1 MSLTTPWIWHRKN
14 WPKLTFDASALAGDL
29 SHAYG
34 AHANMVAKALSIG
47 LTDAREIAL
56 EATASEALATAAIEG
71 ERLDLTAVRSSV
83 LRKLGL
89 PSTGPVDRHVDGLI
103 ELLHD
108 ATTRTDVPLDKER
121 LCGWQASLFP
131 RGFSGV
137 HRITAGAW
145 RTHEYPMQIVSGI
158 PGGETV
164 HYQAPPS
171 AEVPDHMAQF
181 LEWFD
186 RTTPRPACSID
197 GLARA
202 AVAHLWFE
210 SIHPF
215 EDGNGRVGRAIVD
228 FAVAQHLHDPLRLYS
243 LSHQLARSRGA
254 YHDALN
260 AASRGDVDV
269 TTWVQWFIRQCT
281 AAYDAASETIAQALL
296 KRDFWQQA
304 AAADVNDRQR
314 KVLRRLL
321 DAGDGGFLGG
331 MTAAK
336 YMKMTGASK
345 ATATRDLV
353 DLEERGLVLSAGGG
367 RSVHYSVAVSGWAHG
382 LVR

>member
-1 MSLTTPWIWHRKN
+1 MSLTTPWIWRRKN
-14 WPKLTFDASALAGDL
+14 WPKLTFDAAVLAGDL
-29 SHAYG
+29 SDAYR

-47 LTDAREIAL
+47 IADANEIAL

-71 ERLDLTAVRSSV
+71 ERLDLAAVRSSV
-83 LRKLGL
+83 LRKLGFS
-89 PSTGPVDRHVDGLI
+89 STGPVDRHVDGLI

-108 ATTRTDVPLDKER
+108 ATTRTDIPLDKER

-131 RGFSGV
+131 TGFSGV
-137 HRITAGAW
+137 HRITTGTW
-145 RTHEYPMQIVSGI
+145 RTHADHMQVVSGM
-158 PGGETV
+158 PGRGTV
-164 HYQAPPS
+164 HYLAPPS
-171 AEVPDHMAQF
+171 AEVPHHMAQF
-181 LEWFD
+181 LDWFD
-186 RTTPRPACSID
+186 RTTPRPSCSID

-210 SIHPF
+210 TVHPF

-228 FAVAQHLHDPLRLYS
+228 FAVAQHLRDPLRLHS

-254 YHDALN
+254 YYEALN

-281 AAYDAASETIAQALL
+281 AAYDTASEAIAQALL
-296 KRDFWQQA
+296 KRDFWQKA
-304 AAADVNDRQR
+304 TAADVNDRQR

-321 DAGDGGFLGG
+321 DAGDGGFEGG

-345 ATATRDLV
+345 ATTTRDLV
-353 DLEERGLVLSAGGG
+353 DLQERGLVLPKGGG
-367 RSVHYSVAVSGWAHG
+367 RSVRYNVAVSGWAHG
-382 LVR
+382 PAK